1 MYEVGRYVSVRNRY
15 VPQRHQ
21 DAVSFQMSN
30 LPLAFQGY
38 SIGSFKQESVCL
50 RVSSLKPNNK
60 NNNIVS
66 FERIWEEPNE
76 EPTLG
81 PTSRHDLGQCD
92 QMASLFFNICS
103 FKGMEISPM
112 A

>member
-60 NNNIVS
+60 NNNIFS

-76 EPTLG
+76 RTNAWTDKP
-81 PTSRHDLGQCD
+81 SRPWPVRPDG
-92 QMASLFFNICS
+92 
-103 FKGMEISPM
+103 
-112 A
+112 

>member
-1 MYEVGRYVSVRNRY
+1 MYEIGMYHKDTKMQCHSKCLICHLRFKAIQLGRLNKS
-15 VPQRHQ
+15 
-21 DAVSFQMSN
+21 
-30 LPLAFQGY
+30 L
-38 SIGSFKQESVCL
+38 SVCL

-103 FKGMEISPM
+103 FKGMEINPM